1 MTITG
6 TQTSEFHNLV
16 DQLIENFA
24 NRRPVRANSLLVTI
38 FGDSICP
45 HGGTVWLG
53 SLIKL
58 VEPLGIN
65 QRLVRTSVFRL
76 TQEGL
81 LASEHVGRRSYYS
94 LTPKGLRQFATAS
107 MRIYN
112 NRKPGWDG
120 HWRLVFT
127 GLSDITQQ
135 ERTTIREE
143 LLWLGFGR
151 LAPGV
156 FGHPTA
162 DLEPVKTRVSELGL
176 EHKVAMMMA
185 STADDNMPTPSSA
198 LVKQCF
204 EMDSMDAAY
213 DAFIEV
219 FEPLLLAARQ
229 EPAFNER
236 KSFLLRTLLIH
247 EFRRILLAEP
257 ELPFELIP
265 QDSSSH
271 RAWGITQEIYK
282 LVALPAESYLMHNC
296 ETANGILPKAVE
308 DFPTRF
314 GGIEKSV

>member
-1 MTITG
+1 MTRASVHP
-6 TQTSEFHNLV
+6 SEFDNLM
-16 DQLIENFA
+16 DQLIEKFA
-24 NRRPVRANSLLVTI
+24 NRRPVRANSLLVTL

-81 LASEHVGRRSYYS
+81 LGSEQVGRRSYYS
-94 LTPKGLRQFATAS
+94 LTAKGLRQFATAS

-127 GLSDITQQ
+127 GLSDITQE
-135 ERTTIREE
+135 ERNTLRQE

-162 DLEPVKTRVSELGL
+162 DLEPVKTLIAELGL
-176 EHKVAMMMA
+176 QHKVAMMKA
-185 STADDNMPTPSSA
+185 NAVDDNMPTPSSA
-198 LVKQCF
+198 LVTQCF
-204 EMDSMDAAY
+204 EMESMNNAY
-213 DAFIEV
+213 DEFIAV
-219 FEPLLLAARQ
+219 FEPLLIAAKKDTSLD
-229 EPAFNER
+229 EN
-236 KSFLLRTLLIH
+236 KSFSLRTLLIH

-265 QDSSSH
+265 ENSSSH
-271 RAWGITQEIYK
+271 RAWRITQEIYK
-282 LVALPAESYLMHNC
+282 LVAAPAERHLVAIS
-296 ETANGILPKAVE
+296 ETAHGTLPKAGS
-308 DFPTRF
+308 DFQTRF
-314 GGIEKSV
+314 GGI

>member
-1 MTITG
+1 MTTASKS
-6 TQTSEFHNLV
+6 TTDFNTLV
-16 DQLIENFA
+16 EQLIESFA
-24 NRRPVRANSLLVTI
+24 NRRPVRANSLLISI

-76 TQEGL
+76 TQEGIL
-81 LASEHVGRRSYYS
+81 GSEQVGRRSYYS

-120 HWRLVFT
+120 HWRLIFT
-127 GLSDITQQ
+127 GLADITQQ
-135 ERTTIREE
+135 ERNTIRQE

-162 DLEPVKTRVSELGL
+162 ELGPVKTLVAELGL
-176 EHKVAMMMA
+176 ENKVAMMLA
-185 STADDNMPTPSSA
+185 DAADDNMSTPSSA

-204 EMDSMDAAY
+204 EMESMDNAY

-219 FEPLLLAARQ
+219 FEPLLVAAR
-229 EPAFNER
+229 AADTFDER
-236 KSFLLRTLLIH
+236 MSFILRTLLIH
-247 EFRRILLAEP
+247 DFRRILLSEP

-265 QDSSSH
+265 EDSSSH
-271 RAWGITQEIYK
+271 RAWRITQEIYK
-282 LVALPAESYLMHNC
+282 LIAAPAERFLMDNC
-296 ETANGILPKAVE
+296 ETAKGTFPKAVA

-314 GGIEKSV
+314 GGIK

>member
-1 MTITG
+1 MAN
-6 TQTSEFHNLV
+6 TQASEFHNLV
-16 DQLIENFA
+16 DQLIERFA
-24 NRRPVRANSLLVTI
+24 NRRPVRANSLLVTL

-76 TQEGL
+76 TQDGL
-81 LASEHVGRRSYYS
+81 LGSEHVGRRSYYS
-94 LTPKGLRQFATAS
+94 LTPMGLRQFATAS

-120 HWRLVFT
+120 NWRLVFT
-127 GLSDITQQ
+127 GLSDITQE
-135 ERTTIREE
+135 ERNTIRQE

-162 DLEPVKTRVSELGL
+162 DLEPVKTLVSELGL
-176 EHKVAMMMA
+176 QHKVAMMMA
-185 STADDNMPTPSSA
+185 GTADDNMPTPSSA

-204 EMDSMDAAY
+204 EMESMDAAY
-213 DAFIEV
+213 DAFIAV
-219 FEPLLLAARQ
+219 FEPLLLAVRKQ
-229 EPAFNER
+229 QTLDDH
-236 KSFLLRTLLIH
+236 KSFMLRTLLIH

-271 RAWGITQEIYK
+271 RAWRITQEIYK
-282 LVALPAESYLMHNC
+282 LVAVPAERYLMANC
-296 ETANGILPKAVE
+296 ETATGALPTAVAE
-308 DFPTRF
+308 FPTRF
-314 GGIEKSV
+314 GGIEESV

>member
-1 MTITG
+1 MTTVR
-6 TQTSEFHNLV
+6 TTESEFDMLV

-58 VEPLGIN
+58 VAPLGIS

-81 LASEHVGRRSYYS
+81 LGSEHVGRRSYYS

-127 GLSDITQQ
+127 GLTDITQD
-135 ERTTIREE
+135 ERNTVRQE

-162 DLEPVKTRVSELGL
+162 DLGPVKTLVSELGL
-176 EHKVAMMMA
+176 EHKVAMMLA
-185 STADDNMPTPSSA
+185 DTADDNMPTPSSA

-204 EMDSMDAAY
+204 QMESMDTAY
-213 DAFIEV
+213 DAFIEA
-219 FEPLLLAARQ
+219 FEPLLIAVRQ
-229 EPAFNER
+229 TQVLDDH
-236 KSFLLRTLLIH
+236 KSFMLRTLLIH
-247 EFRRILLAEP
+247 EFRRILLSEP

-271 RAWGITQEIYK
+271 RAWLITQEIYK
-282 LVALPAESYLMHNC
+282 LVSVPAERFLMNNC
-296 ETANGILPKAVE
+296 ETEEGSLPAKSRLGIPN
-308 DFPTRF
+308 P
-314 GGIEKSV
+314 IWWY